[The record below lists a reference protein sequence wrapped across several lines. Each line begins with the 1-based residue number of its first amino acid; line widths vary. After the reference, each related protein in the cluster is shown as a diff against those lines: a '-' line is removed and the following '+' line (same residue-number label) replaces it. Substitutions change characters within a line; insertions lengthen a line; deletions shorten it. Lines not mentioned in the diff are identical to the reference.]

1 MPFVLDASM
10 TMSWC
15 FADERTPYSRSVL
28 QSLLNT
34 YAEVPS
40 LWIFEVANVL
50 ALSERKRRISALVSD
65 EFIQVLSALDIR
77 TDQVNPFAAGNE
89 LLLLVRRHGLTAY
102 DAAYLE
108 LAKRKG
114 LPLATFDKELIK
126 AANQESVALLGR
138 PS

>member
-15 FADERTPYSRSVL
+15 FADEAAPYGRSIL
-28 QSLLNT
+28 QPLVDT
-34 YAEVPS
+34 YAEVPA
-40 LWIFEVANVL
+40 LWVFEVANVL
-50 ALSERKRRISALVSD
+50 AISERKRRISPALSD
-65 EFIQVLSALDIR
+65 EFIKILSGLDIR
-77 TDQVNPFAAGNE
+77 TDAVSPVVAAAD
-89 LLLLVRRHGLTAY
+89 LMLLVRRHGLTAY

-114 LPLATFDKELIK
+114 LPIATFDKDLLN
-126 AANQESVALLGR
+126 AASKESVPVAGQ

>member
-15 FADERTPYSRSVL
+15 FADESTSYSHSVL

-34 YAEVPS
+34 YAEVPAV
-40 LWIFEVANVL
+40 WVFEVVNVL
-50 ALSERKRRISALVSD
+50 ATGERKQRIAAAVSD
-65 EFIQVLSALDIR
+65 EFMKTLAGLDIR
-77 TDQVNPFAAGNE
+77 IEQHTPPGTD
-89 LLLLVRRHGLTAY
+89 LLPLVRRYGLTAY

-114 LPLATFDKELIK
+114 LALATFDSDLIK
-126 AANQESVALLGR
+126 AASQESVKLLGQE
-138 PS
+138 S